1 MKKKYRSFQWYS
13 ACLDHLPIAS
23 FLLIQNGFDFSSFH
37 FWPNLIF
44 FSLWYIKLLWSIVG
58 WRQMSLH
65 KDMFSLDGK
74 NRKIEIKTSK
84 SQNRNRK
91 IVKIV
96 YLDLA
101 LEYSDWG
108 CAQTPLYEWKLL
120 KSKIGRFVP
129 LWFQCFSFV

>member
-1 MKKKYRSFQWYS
+1 
-13 ACLDHLPIAS
+13 
-23 FLLIQNGFDFSSFH
+23 
-37 FWPNLIF
+37 
-44 FSLWYIKLLWSIVG
+44 
-58 WRQMSLH
+58 MSLH

-101 LEYSDWG
+101 LEYSD
-108 CAQTPLYEWKLL
+108 
-120 KSKIGRFVP
+120 
-129 LWFQCFSFV
+129 